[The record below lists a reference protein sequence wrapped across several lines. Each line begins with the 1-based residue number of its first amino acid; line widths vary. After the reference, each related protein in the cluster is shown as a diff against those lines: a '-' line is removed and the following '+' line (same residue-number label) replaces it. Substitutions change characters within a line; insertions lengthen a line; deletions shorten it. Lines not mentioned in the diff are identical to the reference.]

1 MLSELRLEK
10 TAINHG
16 FVFLVRL
23 PGLNSH
29 GISNLGYQFVHF
41 EMRIQIWGLWHH
53 LVDKFCESS

>member
-53 LVDKFCESS
+53 LGG